1 MTYLALNA
9 TVLLSLIV
17 ILNLFMRRTPWASIG
32 VTLALMIA
40 LTAIFDNIIILSGTV
55 AYDRSKILGLLI
67 GAAPIEDFAY
77 TIAAVVLVPALW
89 VIFSRRAN
97 SKGRK

>member
-1 MTYLALNA
+1 MTYLALNL
-9 TVLLSLIV
+9 TVLLSLLV

-32 VTLALMIA
+32 LTLVAMLA
-40 LTAIFDNIIILSGTV
+40 LTAVFDNVIILSGTV
-55 AYDRSKILGLLI
+55 AYDSTKII
-67 GAAPIEDFAY
+67 GWMIGVAPIEDFAY
-77 TIAAVVLVPALW
+77 TIAAVFLVPALW

>member
-1 MTYLALNA
+1 MTYLALNL
-9 TVLLSLIV
+9 TVLLTLLV

-32 VTLALMIA
+32 LTLVAMLA
-40 LTAIFDNIIILSGTV
+40 LTAVFDNVIILSGTV
-55 AYDRSKILGLLI
+55 DYDPNKISGWLI
-67 GAAPIEDFAY
+67 GVAPIEDFAY
-77 TIAAVVLVPALW
+77 TIAAVFLVPALW

>member
-67 GAAPIEDFAY
+67 GAAPVEDFAY

>member
-32 VTLALMIA
+32 VTFALMVA

>member
-1 MTYLALNA
+1 MTYLALNL
-9 TVLLSLIV
+9 TVLLTLLV

-32 VTLALMIA
+32 LTLVAMLA
-40 LTAIFDNIIILSGTV
+40 LTAVFDNVIILSGTV
-55 AYDRSKILGLLI
+55 AYDSTKII
-67 GAAPIEDFAY
+67 GWMIGVAPIEDFAY
-77 TIAAVVLVPALW
+77 TIAAVFLVPALW

>member
-1 MTYLALNA
+1 L
-9 TVLLSLIV
+9 TVLLTLLV

-32 VTLALMIA
+32 LTLVAMLA
-40 LTAIFDNIIILSGTV
+40 LTAVFDNVIILSGTV
-55 AYDRSKILGLLI
+55 DYDQNKIIGWLI
-67 GAAPIEDFAY
+67 GVAPIEDFAY
-77 TIAAVVLVPALW
+77 TIAAVFLVPALW